1 MNIAPP
7 ENTYKNYLVNVKEAL
22 QTSLG
27 QSNVYVGRDGSLRLA
42 REIGFCLNDFNPAQA
57 RLALGDSYN
66 LVCVMGYD
74 LHPPLDKKDWD
85 SEVISKISLK

>member
-1 MNIAPP
+1 M
-7 ENTYKNYLVNVKEAL
+7 ENTYKNYLINVREAL

-27 QSNVYVGRDGSLRLA
+27 QSNVYVGRDGALRLA

-74 LHPPLDKKDWD
+74 LQPPLDKKDWD